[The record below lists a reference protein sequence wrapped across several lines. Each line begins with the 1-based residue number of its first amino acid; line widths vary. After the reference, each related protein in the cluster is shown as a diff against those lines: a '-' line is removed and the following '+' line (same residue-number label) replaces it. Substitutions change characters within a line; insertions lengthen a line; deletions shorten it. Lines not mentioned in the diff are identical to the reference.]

1 MPSPLSKVSRAA
13 AHLRWLYMPLGLFAL
28 IAVGVHAGAMSAHDG
43 LVVTFDWL
51 DGLADRA
58 STTVLTAVGALFGAE
73 PATIDRWVMG
83 AVGLIDL
90 REREIMARWVAVLL
104 ELAADFVLALPALS
118 YRERQAAELKA
129 EASRQA
135 RLAELVQQK
144 LAEKHP
150 DARPVPRGDVLKV
163 LLHSA
168 VTDPTLLRIGMPL
181 ATACA
186 VLAGACRCASELQA
200 ISFGVFAKVLS
211 AKAAG
216 DAGQAMGLFILG
228 AMLVSLGLRAAMQAL
243 WWANRVAE
251 TDRKER
257 VGGLKRRM
265 RGWVRLGIAG
275 PLALG
280 AALFGAPVLSF
291 FR

>member
-1 MPSPLSKVSRAA
+1 
-13 AHLRWLYMPLGLFAL
+13 MPLGLFAL
-28 IAVGVHAGAMSAHDG
+28 IAVGVHAGAAAAHDG
-43 LVVTFDWL
+43 LLVTFDWL
-51 DGLADRA
+51 DGLGDRA
-58 STTVLTAVGALFGAE
+58 AATVLTAVGALFGAA

-90 REREIMARWVAVLL
+90 REREVMARWLAVAL
-104 ELAADFVLALPALS
+104 ELLADFVLALPALS
-118 YRERQAAELKA
+118 YRERKAAELKA

-135 RLAELVQQK
+135 RLAELVRQK

-168 VTDPTLLRIGMPL
+168 LTDPTLLRIGMPA

-186 VLAGACRCASELQA
+186 VLAGACRCAIEMQA
-200 ISFGVFAKVLS
+200 ISFGLFAKVLS
-211 AKAAG
+211 AKTAG

-228 AMLVSLGLRAAMQAL
+228 AMLVTLGLRAAMQAL

-251 TDRKER
+251 TDRQER
-257 VGGLKRRM
+257 VGGVKRRLH
-265 RGWVRLGIAG
+265 GWIRMGIAG
-275 PLALG
+275 PLALA